1 MHQALSA
8 AALAPARIAAIGIA
22 NQRETTVVWD
32 RRTLAP
38 VHPAIVWQCRRSAG
52 ICEALKSEGLE
63 GLFRDRTGLLLDPY
77 FSGTKLKWLLDHL
90 PGLRARAESGELAF
104 GTIDSW
110 LVARLTGGR
119 RHTTD
124 YTNAAR
130 TLLFDIH
137 ERAWDPDLLDVLKIP
152 AALLPEVGA
161 SARVAG
167 LTDPEVA
174 GAEIPIAGIAG
185 DQQAALFG
193 QACFLLINA
202 GRRRLDP
209 GPGLLLTLACDSRGR
224 PCYALE
230 GSVFI
235 AGAVV
240 QWLRDGLGLIR
251 TAAETQALAESIPD
265 CEGVVMVPAFAGLGA
280 PHWDMHARGGLL
292 GITRG
297 TGRAHI
303 VRAALE
309 SIAYQTRD
317 LAGAVS
323 ADTGMSF
330 SELRVDGGACRNDFL
345 MQFQAD
351 ILDCAINRSRYLE
364 STAMGAAFL
373 AGLATGFWKTAEEI
387 IALRSSEKI
396 FLPEMDPGRR
406 EHLYRRWQQ
415 AVARVKSA

>member
-1 MHQALSA
+1 M
-8 AALAPARIAAIGIA
+8 
-22 NQRETTVVWD
+22 
-32 RRTLAP
+32 
-38 VHPAIVWQCRRSAG
+38 
-52 ICEALKSEGLE
+52 
-63 GLFRDRTGLLLDPY
+63 
-77 FSGTKLKWLLDHL
+77 
-90 PGLRARAESGELAF
+90 
-104 GTIDSW
+104 
-110 LVARLTGGR
+110 
-119 RHTTD
+119 
-124 YTNAAR
+124 
-130 TLLFDIH
+130 
-137 ERAWDPDLLDVLKIP
+137 
-152 AALLPEVGA
+152 
-161 SARVAG
+161 
-167 LTDPEVA
+167 
-174 GAEIPIAGIAG
+174 
-185 DQQAALFG
+185 
-193 QACFLLINA
+193 
-202 GRRRLDP
+202 
-209 GPGLLLTLACDSRGR
+209 
-224 PCYALE
+224 
-230 GSVFI
+230 
-235 AGAVV
+235 V